1 MHVLIS
7 GQSMQISDGWSH
19 KSVGG
24 RIGVQ
29 CRVASRQDENVAEN
43 CVKEALGENVTHYY

>member
-24 RIGVQ
+24 RVGVQ
-29 CRVASRQDENVAEN
+29 CRVASRKDENVAAREL
-43 CVKEALGENVTHYY
+43 CQGGFG

>member
-24 RIGVQ
+24 RRVQ
-29 CRVASRQDENVAEN
+29 CRVASRKDENVAEN